1 MIKETEIFS
10 KYPVSKLNIILVPER
25 SYMRRRA
32 FEEEDGQGIQEFS
45 FWLIGLEERTS
56 GELTDV

>member
-1 MIKETEIFS
+1 
-10 KYPVSKLNIILVPER
+10 
-25 SYMRRRA
+25 MRRRA

-45 FWLIGLEERTS
+45 FWLIGLEERTG